1 MKRRAPGRLPPPSVP
16 ANFKPHAVILH
27 EAALAV
33 EVHILLPKK
42 HRLLVV
48 TRAAARGVL
57 ARITTGGSTT
67 TGDRRSSIGFAGA
80 FSEVVPSQNLIRSD
94 SLAISNA
101 WR

>member
-33 EVHILLPKK
+33 EVHILLPNKN
-42 HRLLVV
+42 RLLAV

-57 ARITTGGSTT
+57 TRITPGGASTI
-67 TGDRRSSIGFAGA
+67 GERRSSIGFAGA
-80 FSEVVPSQNLIRSD
+80 FAEVLSGRLFLSR
-94 SLAISNA
+94 
-101 WR
+101 R